1 MLASHVNLDAFT
13 TRDSGDATTAASDAA
28 QLSALPFD
36 IAATVPSSTFGVGLS
51 MLQRM
56 QTDLKRAASNNTP
69 WAMACLTPHEL
80 GTLRAALE
88 GSASAA
94 LGQTTGVVLGDA
106 AAGVVHTALRDLE
119 ALHAK
124 LRDMVR
130 VDRARV
136 HDLVTAVMRVIED
149 VEGCSDTSGGQR
161 AERMRCV
168 LWVFAALVWS
178 SNSRVVAG
186 FWLLE
191 RQGKCPLR
199 RSSAWQPRWRPRT
212 QRSNCV
218 C

>member
-168 LWVFAALVWS
+168 LWVLPARALV
-178 SNSRVVAG
+178 
-186 FWLLE
+186 
-191 RQGKCPLR
+191 
-199 RSSAWQPRWRPRT
+199 
-212 QRSNCV
+212 
-218 C
+218 